1 MSSASLLA
9 RDWRRRRRRPQLRS
23 PNTLTL
29 GLLSTLRMGCVT
41 INLHQQNSHSTTEK
55 YFLHFNEK
63 PPDWRHSHSDTSPL
77 RGSSEMSESF
87 RSCSF
92 NRNEGLECSERLV
105 RGMLTSVEAGV
116 SPSHCTDSWPD
127 LNITNQSHNKSL
139 TFSPLSSTVKGEKYL
154 TIFKTARP
162 SAPRVTKYAG
172 TLMIFKVFKISTLW
186 RRDWRRV

>member
-77 RGSSEMSESF
+77 RGSSEMSESL

-105 RGMLTSVEAGV
+105 RAMLTSVEAPPTALTPGR
-116 SPSHCTDSWPD
+116 SQHY
-127 LNITNQSHNKSL
+127 KSISQQVPHL
-139 TFSPLSSTVKGEKYL
+139 LSLSSTVKGEKYL
-154 TIFKTARP
+154 TNFKTALP

-172 TLMIFKVFKISTLW
+172 ILMIFKVFKISTLW
-186 RRDWRRV
+186 RTDWRRV